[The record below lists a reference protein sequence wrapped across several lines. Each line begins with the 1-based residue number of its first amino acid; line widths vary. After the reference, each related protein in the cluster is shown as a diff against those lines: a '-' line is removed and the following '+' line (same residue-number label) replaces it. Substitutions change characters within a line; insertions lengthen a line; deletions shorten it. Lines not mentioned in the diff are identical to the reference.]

1 MLYLTYMWHVCHM
14 YDMYVAYMSH
24 MWHIYNIH
32 VIYVTCYLY
41 VAYMTHIWHVFHIWL
56 TLFHIYAIHGHDISR
71 IYVFQIYRIYVA
83 YTIHIWYTYES
94 YMKYVCDIYVTSH
107 VSDVIYANIVH
118 IDKHIWQNIWHTEH
132 IHCGPKKTSPFSF
145 FNNSVKKPEVEI
157 AFERKKMAL
166 RFQRLSHCNII
177 DHACPT

>member
-1 MLYLTYMWHVCHM
+1 MLYLTYMWHACHM

-41 VAYMTHIWHVFHIWL
+41 VAYMTHIWYVFHIWL
-56 TLFHIYAIHGHDISR
+56 TLFRIYAIHGHDISR
-71 IYVFQIYRIYVA
+71 IYVFQICRIYVA

-94 YMKYVCDIYVTSH
+94 YMKHVCDIYVTSH

-118 IDKHIWQNIWHTEH
+118 IDQQIWQHIWHTEH
-132 IHCGPKKTSPFSF
+132 ICSIICVNVLDIYVIYCHMFAIYVTYMAHICDFRMGKKLFCRKI
-145 FNNSVKKPEVEI
+145 KK
-157 AFERKKMAL
+157 FY
-166 RFQRLSHCNII
+166 
-177 DHACPT
+177 